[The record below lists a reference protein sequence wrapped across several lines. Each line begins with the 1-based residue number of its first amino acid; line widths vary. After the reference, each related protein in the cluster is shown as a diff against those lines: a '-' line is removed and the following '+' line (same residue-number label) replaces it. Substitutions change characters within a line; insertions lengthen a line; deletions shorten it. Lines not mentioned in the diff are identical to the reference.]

1 MSEYVCFLI
10 TVLIKSDSL
19 VICALKV
26 KSDDLSE
33 DCIGYPMEEENK
45 KILWKLLPP
54 HVQSIGEI
62 VEVKEIFEVHVV

>member
-10 TVLIKSDSL
+10 TVLMESDSL
-19 VICALKV
+19 VTCALKV

-45 KILWKLLPP
+45 ATLWDLLPP
-54 HVQSIGEI
+54 HVQSIGKI